1 MSEERQSAVHGDM
14 LTVYELSCVTGL
26 SERIIQRLIR
36 LEVLEP
42 DQESPQPCFR
52 TETVTRVLRIRRLHV
67 ELGVAW
73 SSIPL
78 VLDLLQR
85 IEELERRHGDALK

>member
-1 MSEERQSAVHGDM
+1 MCEEKQSAESEDM

-26 SERIIQRLIR
+26 SERVIERLMA

-42 DQESPQPCFR
+42 DRADPQPCFR
-52 TETVTRVLRIRRLHV
+52 TETVMHVRRIRHLHV
-67 ELGVAW
+67 ELGVGW

-78 VLDLLQR
+78 VLELLRR
-85 IEELERRHGDALK
+85 IEELEGVAAKR